1 MASISFSHSLRRLW
15 ALERFGPSVRFFI
28 ALAGC
33 MGWSWYSGQMEL
45 LTPLFLGVIA
55 SALAESDDSWQGRF
69 FSICVTLVCFFLTA
83 LAVELLYPYPWLF
96 IAALSAAT
104 FCLIMLGALGERYAT
119 VAYATLILAIYSMIG
134 LEQSSDALVSLWQQP
149 VLLVTGA
156 AIYGVLSVFWYGFFS
171 QQPLQHSLA
180 RLFREQ
186 CAYLKAK
193 SALFEPLRTM
203 DVQGHRLAIAKQNSR
218 VVAALND
225 TKNIILHRVGGR
237 SSSKVNRYL
246 KLYFLAQDIH
256 ERASSSHYPYTQ
268 LSEAF
273 FHSDVLFRCLRL
285 LRQQGDGCK
294 ALAKAIELRQPFD
307 YGGGHSAALDDLQAA
322 IAYLKQQNNPEWRDL
337 LRSLRALANN
347 LSALDHLLR
356 DAANPDAVAL
366 TANDAIL
373 DRDPQTFKEAYER
386 IRQNLSIHSL
396 LFRHAL
402 RLSLAVAAG
411 YGVMQLLHP
420 DQGYWVLLTTVF
432 VCRPNYGATRVR
444 LAERI
449 IGTIL
454 GLAASWVLFELF
466 PELWVQ
472 ALIAVAAG
480 VAYFAT
486 RTSHYKL
493 STAFITLMVL
503 FCFNQIG
510 DGYNL
515 FLPRL
520 TDTLIG
526 SAIAGL
532 AVFFILPDWQGRR
545 LNVVLAQ
552 TLRSNGRYLKQIML
566 EYTQGK
572 TDDMAYRV
580 ARRDAHN
587 ADAALSITFTN
598 MLKEPGHFRRQTDI
612 GFRFLLL
619 SHTLLSYISAL
630 GAHRETLAHAP
641 TYPLLNQE
649 AQLFAARLE
658 EIAQQLI
665 KREPIDVHSDTE
677 QQQSYRLRDLPEEE
691 DDTLRFLQT
700 QLLLISQQLG
710 SIRTLAAHVLS
721 KSEPKTEA

>member
-1 MASISFSHSLRRLW
+1 MGSLSLSHSLRRLW
-15 ALERFGPSVRFFI
+15 ALERFGSSLRFFI
-28 ALAGC
+28 ALSIC
-33 MGWSWYSGQMEL
+33 MTWSWYSEQMEL

-55 SALAESDDSWQGRF
+55 SALAESDDSWQGRLF
-69 FSICVTLVCFFLTA
+69 ASCVTLVCFFLTA
-83 LAVELLYPYPWLF
+83 LTVELLHPLPWLF
-96 IAALSAAT
+96 ISVLSIAT
-104 FCLIMLGALGERYAT
+104 FCLIMLGALGERYASI
-119 VAYATLILAIYSMIG
+119 AFATLILSIYSMIG
-134 LEQSSDALVSLWQQP
+134 LEQSSIVLTSIWQQP
-149 VLLVTGA
+149 ILLVAGA
-156 AIYGVLSVFWYGFFS
+156 SLYAGLSVIWYGVFS

-193 SALFEPLRTM
+193 SALFEPLRNM
-203 DVQGHRLAIAKQNSR
+203 DIEGHRLAIAKQNSR

-225 TKNIILHRVGGR
+225 TKNIILHRVSGR
-237 SSSKVNRYL
+237 SNSKVRRYL

-256 ERASSSHYPYTQ
+256 ERASSSHYPYSQ
-268 LSEAF
+268 LAETF

-307 YGGGHSAALDDLQAA
+307 YGGGHSQALEDLQAA
-322 IAYLKQQNNPEWRDL
+322 IAYLRQQNKPEWREL

-347 LSALDHLLR
+347 LSTLDHLLR
-356 DAANPDAVAL
+356 DAANPDAAPL
-366 TANDAIL
+366 TKNDTIL
-373 DRDPQTFKEAYER
+373 DRDPQTFKEAIER
-386 IRQNLSIHSL
+386 IGQNLNLDSL

-402 RLSLAVAAG
+402 RLSIVVAVC

-420 DQGYWVLLTTVF
+420 EQGYWILLTSVF
-432 VCRPNYGATRVR
+432 VCRPNYGATRAR
-444 LAERI
+444 LVERI
-449 IGTIL
+449 TGTL
-454 GLAASWVLFELF
+454 MGLAASWVLLELF

-480 VAYFAT
+480 VAFFAT
-486 RTSHYKL
+486 RTTHYKL

-503 FCFNQIG
+503 FCFNQIS

-532 AVFFILPDWQGRR
+532 AVFLILPDWQGRR
-545 LNVVLAQ
+545 LNVALGE
-552 TLRSNGRYLKQIML
+552 TLRSNGRYLRQIML
-566 EYTQGK
+566 EYSQGK

-580 ARRDAHN
+580 ARREAHN
-587 ADAALSITFTN
+587 ADARLSSALTN

-630 GAHRETLAHAP
+630 GAHRESLAHAP
-641 TYPLLNQE
+641 SYPMLNQE
-649 AQLFAARLE
+649 AQLIAGSLE
-658 EIAQQLI
+658 KIAQQLS
-665 KREPIDVHSDTE
+665 KLEPIDVHSDAE
-677 QQQSYRLRDLPEEE
+677 LQQSYRLRDLPEEE

-710 SIRTLAAHVLS
+710 SIRSLAADVVRES
-721 KSEPKTEA
+721 Q